1 MKIWITTEE
10 EKNNIYLIANKKS
23 LWITEQ
29 PVEVDV
35 SNLISEQKLT
45 NTTII
50 RFEEIK
56 EILLNDTDQ
65 IITINLKDDKEN
77 EIEIIIN
84 SATYSEIKTY
94 LLNNL
99 KGIAVKNYSLFKQIK
114 SYIFGLLLFGV
125 VTWIL
130 RNTALSLQNGET
142 LNTSGRRGLI
152 KKIFVGV
159 ADFLGPTGVLIIGG
173 IFILIFIVGLVN
185 TIKKPKVGEII
196 KFKNNTELIFS

>member
-65 IITINLKDDKEN
+65 IITISLKDDKEN

-84 SATYSEIKTY
+84 SVTYSEIKTY

-130 RNTALSLQNGET
+130 HNTALSLQNGET